1 MAYVAPL
8 GSTKLVDAASVANGA
23 YCAAALLPIT
33 GTRQVIFT
41 VLCDQAFDFD
51 CGTVAQVTVTAA
63 ELDKDRGQSST
74 ANAAVS
80 VYGSVQ
86 FTVSPDNDRGYV
98 WCRVQNVSGAAGA
111 TITVYGK
118 QL

>member
-51 CGTVAQVTVTAA
+51 CGTAASPRPPTLPSPSMAPCSSPSRRTTTAVT
-63 ELDKDRGQSST
+63 
-74 ANAAVS
+74 
-80 VYGSVQ
+80 
-86 FTVSPDNDRGYV
+86 
-98 WCRVQNVSGAAGA
+98 SGAG
-111 TITVYGK
+111 
-118 QL
+118 